1 MTSRNPKKLGRSWLH
16 LCWSPHFEPS
26 SPTQKARWLT
36 INRQLAELP
45 PSQMVYAG
53 TSDFADAGNFHP
65 SRGVPRPIHLLKR
78 GEITT
83 PGEEVSPG
91 TLSLVPGLGADFKL
105 DDINREGERR
115 AALAEWITD
124 RRNALAWRSIVNRVW
139 HYHFGRG
146 LVNTPNDFGRMGG
159 APSHPELLDWLA
171 TWFLE
176 NGGSFKKLHRLILT
190 SSVYL
195 QSSQGNAAY
204 AQVDAENQYLW
215 RMNRSRL
222 DAESVRDSVLQ
233 VTGKLDLTMGGPPV
247 KQFFYDD
254 PNVGV
259 TPIIDYS
266 RFDVD
271 SPASFRRS
279 IYRYVFRTVT
289 DPLMDSLDCPDASQ
303 LSPVRNTS
311 VTALQALTMWNNR
324 FIVRQAEHFAERV
337 GKMSPD
343 LAAQIDSACE
353 LAWGRPPTATE
364 AKALLGYATKH
375 GMANTCRVLLNG
387 NEFMFVN

>member
-1 MTSRNPKKLGRSWLH
+1 
-16 LCWSPHFEPS
+16 
-26 SPTQKARWLT
+26 
-36 INRQLAELP
+36 
-45 PSQMVYAG
+45 
-53 TSDFADAGNFHP
+53 
-65 SRGVPRPIHLLKR
+65 
-78 GEITT
+78 
-83 PGEEVSPG
+83 
-91 TLSLVPGLGADFKL
+91 
-105 DDINREGERR
+105 
-115 AALAEWITD
+115 
-124 RRNALAWRSIVNRVW
+124 
-139 HYHFGRG
+139 
-146 LVNTPNDFGRMGG
+146 MGG
-159 APSHPELLDWLA
+159 VPSHPELLDWLA

-176 NGGSFKKLHRLILT
+176 NGGSFKKLHRLILS
-190 SSVYL
+190 SSVYQ

-204 AQVDAENQYLW
+204 AQVDADNQYLW
-215 RMNRSRL
+215 RMNRTRL

-233 VTGKLDLTMGGPPV
+233 VTGKLDVTMGGPPV

-324 FIVRQAEHFAERV
+324 FIVRQAEHFAARV
-337 GKMSPD
+337 GKLGPD
-343 LAAQIDSACE
+343 LGAQIASACE
-353 LAWGRPPTATE
+353 LAWGRPPSTTE
-364 AKALLGYATKH
+364 AEALLGYATKH
-375 GMANTCRVLLNG
+375 GMSNTCRVLLNG

>member
-1 MTSRNPKKLGRSWLH
+1 M
-16 LCWSPHFEPS
+16 
-26 SPTQKARWLT
+26 
-36 INRQLAELP
+36 
-45 PSQMVYAG
+45 
-53 TSDFADAGNFHP
+53 
-65 SRGVPRPIHLLKR
+65 
-78 GEITT
+78 
-83 PGEEVSPG
+83 
-91 TLSLVPGLGADFKL
+91 
-105 DDINREGERR
+105 
-115 AALAEWITD
+115 
-124 RRNALAWRSIVNRVW
+124 
-139 HYHFGRG
+139 
-146 LVNTPNDFGRMGG
+146 NTPNDFGRMGG

-215 RMNRSRL
+215 RMNRTRL

-303 LSPVRNTS
+303 LSPVRNIS
-311 VTALQALTMWNNR
+311 VTPFRHSRCGITASL
-324 FIVRQAEHFAERV
+324 FVRQNILQSE
-337 GKMSPD
+337 
-343 LAAQIDSACE
+343 SARSVPTWPHR
-353 LAWGRPPTATE
+353 LIGVRTSLGPPTHARLKPRPCWVMPPST
-364 AKALLGYATKH
+364 AWPTPAG
-375 GMANTCRVLLNG
+375 CC
-387 NEFMFVN
+387 